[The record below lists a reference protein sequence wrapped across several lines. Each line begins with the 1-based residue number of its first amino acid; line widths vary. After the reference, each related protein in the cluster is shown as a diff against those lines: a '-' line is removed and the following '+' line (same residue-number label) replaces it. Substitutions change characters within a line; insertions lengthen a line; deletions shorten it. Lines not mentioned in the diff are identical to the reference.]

1 MIIINVFKITYYDE
15 SGKRPKHSD
24 AMLFLTLTEPF
35 RNELRL
41 TKYSIHQPEQKSTE
55 MYFVEQF

>member
-15 SGKRPKHSD
+15 SGKHSD
-24 AMLFLTLTEPF
+24 AILFLTLTEPF

-41 TKYSIHQPEQKSTE
+41 TKYSIEQPEQKSTE
-55 MYFVEQF
+55 MYFLESF